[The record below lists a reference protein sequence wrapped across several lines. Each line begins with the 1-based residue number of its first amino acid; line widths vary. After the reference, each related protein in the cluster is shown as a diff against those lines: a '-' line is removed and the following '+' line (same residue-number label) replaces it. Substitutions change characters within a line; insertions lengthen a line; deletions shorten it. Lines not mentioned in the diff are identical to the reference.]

1 MTEPPPLDAGNRWAA
16 VTADDRGGILYIVA
30 FLTFTYSS
38 LTILTRG
45 FIKWHVLGLDDAA
58 AIVAQFASIVQFAL
72 LLTSLSAGLAKNF
85 VLLSPE
91 EYLAMASSQLGNQV
105 ALYISLGISKMAT
118 NFLVQRLFTRD
129 MRKEWVVCNI
139 VTAVIAIWTIAAAM
153 LVSTGCTPTS
163 IAPQQP
169 AQMCRAIDIRYKL
182 VVVTDAL
189 IDLVLVLIPG
199 YLTWRLHMS
208 VKLKLQVIAVFALR
222 LPLIVLAACSLK
234 AWLGSLSAVN
244 PGVDRTPAI
253 VFQQVELCVSLLAAT
268 LPCLKSFIRSFD
280 TGSGVKANIGSSN
293 ENGSSGRNGGSGQ
306 NHGQSYRMSP
316 VKSTKTDSTNRSSFK
331 GDNGDMRVSS
341 RPFSTG
347 WSTAKVTRAASLR
360 DALETLALHDAD
372 RSSQASSKELFIH
385 RETHWEV
392 FNEEARASDMQARL
406 SGFRFQA
413 PVLDMSYSTTNTALA
428 SPQKSTPAS
437 SPPITNMDE
446 DIRLEGVSEAMHQEE
461 ERMRTQRE
469 KADAKREAQLEK
481 ERQDDLKSGKEML
494 DKKFQQLEFLMNKS
508 KLYATVML
516 AQMQRQEDDE
526 KAQDEKT
533 QGQASKREKNA
544 DKAAAESQRRATR
557 GSAANGTAAPHSTED
572 KSAPKKKGRGRPTRE
587 ESNISSYFKK
597 EDVEKKTDSN
607 NVADALKEAVDEDNV
622 KTGDMGMQNLR
633 SARQPKLVVGGTMRS
648 YQLEGLEWMLSLYEN
663 GINGILA
670 DEMGL
675 GKTIQ
680 TISMLAHLW
689 ENQSYGPF
697 LIAAPLS
704 TTSNWVAEFEKW
716 TPSIP
721 VMLYHG
727 DKKERERLRRTR
739 LRNPGTDQ
747 FPIMVTSYEICM
759 NDRKYLTSF
768 GWQFIIIDEGHRI
781 KNLDCR
787 LIRELQQF
795 QSANRLLITGTP
807 LQNNLTELWS
817 LLHFLLP
824 TVFDKLS
831 TFESWFDF
839 SGLKDKDSYAQ
850 LLSEERQQYLVKSL
864 HAVLKPFLL
873 RRVKTDVESLMPKK
887 REYVLYA
894 PLTAMQRELYQ
905 AILDGTSRSYLEERA
920 VERLSI
926 GLSSRAATPLSVRSH
941 TSGKRKALGGIST
954 PNKSAKTSRAGTPAS
969 VASTKS
975 RGKPKRNYEEVSDS
989 EYFAS
994 LDKDQPSSSEEQDEE
1009 ELDSEAEDEKIRA
1022 ATFEIAKRQLMQKK
1036 LGNPIMQLRLCCNSP
1051 YNFFNPF
1058 LKVDTDGAETFATES
1073 EPDETLISTS
1083 GKMLLLDSLL
1093 PPLINGG
1100 HKVLIFSQFT
1110 TTLDLLGQYLH
1121 LRSWPH
1127 ARIDGSVAQADR
1139 QAQILAFNKTDN
1151 KTATNVFL
1159 LSTRAGGQGI
1169 NLAAADTVILFDSD
1183 WNPQQDVQAMD
1194 RAHRIGQTRNV
1205 IVYRFATRNTVEQ
1218 KLLENAEA
1226 KRRLEKLVIR
1236 KGGVRNHGGAKA
1248 RRPDKEQQQEMED
1261 LQKLLRRSDGE
1272 KFDIEGP
1279 ATQAAGKL
1287 LGHKE
1292 LAILLDRSDDAYER
1306 AERGLDVG
1314 GGEASMFH
1322 AVGKREQGALMDGLS
1337 ARQK

>member
-1 MTEPPPLDAGNRWAA
+1 
-16 VTADDRGGILYIVA
+16 
-30 FLTFTYSS
+30 
-38 LTILTRG
+38 
-45 FIKWHVLGLDDAA
+45 
-58 AIVAQFASIVQFAL
+58 
-72 LLTSLSAGLAKNF
+72 
-85 VLLSPE
+85 
-91 EYLAMASSQLGNQV
+91 
-105 ALYISLGISKMAT
+105 
-118 NFLVQRLFTRD
+118 
-129 MRKEWVVCNI
+129 
-139 VTAVIAIWTIAAAM
+139 
-153 LVSTGCTPTS
+153 
-163 IAPQQP
+163 
-169 AQMCRAIDIRYKL
+169 
-182 VVVTDAL
+182 
-189 IDLVLVLIPG
+189 
-199 YLTWRLHMS
+199 
-208 VKLKLQVIAVFALR
+208 
-222 LPLIVLAACSLK
+222 
-234 AWLGSLSAVN
+234 
-244 PGVDRTPAI
+244 
-253 VFQQVELCVSLLAAT
+253 
-268 LPCLKSFIRSFD
+268 
-280 TGSGVKANIGSSN
+280 
-293 ENGSSGRNGGSGQ
+293 
-306 NHGQSYRMSP
+306 
-316 VKSTKTDSTNRSSFK
+316 
-331 GDNGDMRVSS
+331 
-341 RPFSTG
+341 
-347 WSTAKVTRAASLR
+347 
-360 DALETLALHDAD
+360 
-372 RSSQASSKELFIH
+372 
-385 RETHWEV
+385 
-392 FNEEARASDMQARL
+392 
-406 SGFRFQA
+406 
-413 PVLDMSYSTTNTALA
+413 
-428 SPQKSTPAS
+428 
-437 SPPITNMDE
+437 
-446 DIRLEGVSEAMHQEE
+446 
-461 ERMRTQRE
+461 
-469 KADAKREAQLEK
+469 
-481 ERQDDLKSGKEML
+481 
-494 DKKFQQLEFLMNKS
+494 
-508 KLYATVML
+508 ML
-516 AQMQRQEDDE
+516 AQMQRQEDEE
-526 KAQDEKT
+526 KVQDEKT

-544 DKAAAESQRRATR
+544 EKAAAESQRRATR
-557 GSAANGTAAPHSTED
+557 GSAANGNATPQPAED
-572 KSAPKKKGRGRPTRE
+572 KSASKKKGRGRPKKE
-587 ESNISSYFKK
+587 DSKISSYFKK
-597 EDVEKKTDSN
+597 EDVEKKTDQT
-607 NVADALKEAVDEDNV
+607 NVADALKEAADGDGDDKV
-622 KTGDMGMQNLR
+622 KTGDIGMQNLR

-680 TISMLAHLW
+680 TIAMLAHLW
-689 ENQSYGPF
+689 ENKSYGPF

-716 TPSIP
+716 TPSMP

-727 DKKERERLRRTR
+727 DKKERERLRKTR

-839 SGLKDKDSYAQ
+839 SGLKDKDSYEQ

-894 PLTAMQRELYQ
+894 PLTTMQRDLYQ
-905 AILDGTSRSYLEERA
+905 AILDGTSRSYLEDKA

-926 GLSSRAATPLSVRSH
+926 GLSSRAGTPLSIRSNN
-941 TSGKRKALGGIST
+941 GGKKRKALSGVST

-975 RGKPKRNYEEVSDS
+975 RTKPKRNYEELSDS
-989 EYFAS
+989 EYFAN
-994 LDKDQPSSSEEQDEE
+994 LDKQESSAEEPEE
-1009 ELDSEAEDEKIRA
+1009 DLGSDAEDEKIRA

-1058 LKVDTDGAETFATES
+1058 LKADTDGAETFASET
-1073 EPDETLISTS
+1073 EPDETLVSTS

-1093 PPLINGG
+1093 PELMSRG

-1110 TTLDLLGQYLH
+1110 TTLDLLGQYLD

-1127 ARIDGSVAQADR
+1127 ARIDGSVAQTDR
-1139 QAQILAFNKTDN
+1139 QSQILAFNKTDKKN
-1151 KTATNVFL
+1151 ATNIFI

-1183 WNPQQDVQAMD
+1183 WNPQQDLQAMD

-1218 KLLENAEA
+1218 KLLESAEA

-1236 KGGVRNHGGAKA
+1236 KGGVRNDRGKTRGNE
-1248 RRPDKEQQQEMED
+1248 KEQEVEE

-1272 KFDIEGP
+1272 RFDIEG
-1279 ATQAAGKL
+1279 TEAGKL
-1287 LGHKE
+1287 LADEE
-1292 LAILLDRSDDAYER
+1292 LEILLDRSDEAYER
-1306 AERGLDVG
+1306 AEKGLDVG
-1314 GGEASMFH
+1314 GEGAMFQ
-1322 AVGKREQGALMDGLS
+1322 AVGKREEGALMEGLR
-1337 ARQK
+1337 A